1 MNKSSHRRERGAV
14 AVEFALVLPLLLGL
28 VLGIVEFG
36 RIYNAQVLAT
46 NAAREAAR
54 SVAVGNS
61 QSQAVAN
68 AQSVAPGYTISVTVP
83 ASCTAGTEVQATVTT
98 SVQTVSGTWFGL
110 PNPVSVGGTGAMR
123 CNG

>member
-1 MNKSSHRRERGAV
+1 MKETSHRRERGAV

-54 SVAVGNS
+54 TVAIGNS
-61 QSQAVAN
+61 QSQAITN

-83 ASCTAGTEVQATVTT
+83 TSCTPGTEVQATVTT
-98 SVQTVSGTWFGL
+98 NVQTVSGTWFGL
-110 PNPVSVGGTGAMR
+110 PNPVNVNGTGAMR